1 MTSAAP
7 SQVLRQHDVVRS
19 AGRRAT
25 RPADH
30 ACGTSNLVCL
40 QCDLGVAAMLREMP
54 EQALRNEGAA
64 S

>member
-1 MTSAAP
+1 MTRAAP
-7 SQVLRQHDVVRS
+7 SQTGCPHHDARS
-19 AGRRAT
+19 ACSRAT
-25 RPADH
+25 RTADH

-40 QCDLGVAAMLREMP
+40 QCDLGVVAMLREMP